1 MRSMKNTLLA
11 VVLIA
16 VLAAAVACD
25 NGGGDAGAREA
36 PSVPA
41 GLVFSHVTAYSLVLT
56 WNASSDNVGVEGY
69 RVYRNNGLAA
79 TVNATRFQDSGLE
92 PATSYAYSVA
102 AFDAVG
108 NSSAQSAAA
117 AVTTA
122 AGGDDP
128 LLPRASLDDFIYQ
141 GSFRAPFGQYGQGK
155 IACNPQGDNGKGSL
169 FLVAGGT
176 DAFAVGEIAI
186 PALASVSGR
195 DGLGALHTAGILQH
209 PADLYARI
217 PVKGATWPAGAVNR
231 FDEGNFAAFG
241 GLHYEGGRLYF
252 NAYTYYDAEG
262 IETVTT
268 GFVQDPG
275 RLASSPVSGMFR
287 VQGAAPASG
296 WLAAVPAAW
305 RARLQGSHLMGHDNQ
320 ITIVSRASAGPSLF
334 AFDLADVAAAANGAA
349 VAARGWLDYSLEHSI
364 WGDDMANVSGNNKTW
379 TLKTETGVGLIVPG
393 TRTYALLGCAG
404 GFNRNPANPWH
415 GTPEPAFQPPVAGTI
430 VYKRDDSM
438 GYNNGGVAVWDA
450 QDRHYMFAFYD
461 LEEILAASKPYA
473 PRPYAHGIFPAPFP
487 RYGHYTVPGQM
498 ADAVCGGAYD
508 PQRNL
513 LYLTLPAAANES
525 DPLYPGDPVIAV
537 YRFKRSNQQAD
548 GPDGSR

>member
-1 MRSMKNTLLA
+1 MPIAFCARRTGWLALAVLLLA
-11 VVLIA
+11 
-16 VLAAAVACD
+16 ACSGGGGEG
-25 NGGGDAGAREA
+25 GGGDSEP
-36 PSVPA
+36 PSAPA
-41 GLVFSHVTAYSLVLT
+41 GLAFSDVAASSLTLT
-56 WNASSDNVGVEGY
+56 WSASSDNVGVEGY
-69 RVYRNNGLAA
+69 RVYRDNSLAA
-79 TVNATRFQDSGLE
+79 TVNAARFQDTGLQ
-92 PATSYAYSVA
+92 AASTYSYAVS
-102 AFDAVG
+102 AFDAAG
-108 NSSAQSAAA
+108 NSSSQSAAA
-117 AVTTA
+117 TVTTA
-122 AGGDDP
+122 AGGDGP
-128 LLPRASLDDFIYQ
+128 LLPRAALDDFIYQ

-176 DAFAVGEIAI
+176 DTFAVGEIAI

-195 DGLGALHTAGILQH
+195 DGLGALNTAEILQQ
-209 PADLYARI
+209 PADLYSRI

-231 FDEGNFAAFG
+231 YDGGNFAAFG

-252 NAYTYYDAEG
+252 NAYTYYDGEG
-262 IETVTT
+262 SETATT

-275 RLASSPVSGMFR
+275 RLASSAVSGMFR
-287 VQGAAPASG
+287 VQGAAHASG

-305 RARLQGSHLMGHDNQ
+305 RGRLQGSHLMGHDNQ

-334 AFDLADVAAAANGAA
+334 AFNLADAAVAANGAA
-349 VAARGWLDYSLEHSI
+349 VSARAWLDYTLEHSI

-379 TLKTETGVGLIVPG
+379 TLKTESGLGLIVPG
-393 TRTYALLGCAG
+393 TRTYALLGGAG

-450 QDRHYMFAFYD
+450 QDRHYMYAFYD
-461 LEEILAASKPYA
+461 LEEILAAAQPYA
-473 PRPYAHGIFPAPFP
+473 ARPYASGIFPAPFAL
-487 RYGHYTVPGQM
+487 YGHYAVPGQM

-508 PQRNL
+508 PERNL

-537 YRFKRSNQQAD
+537 YRFRRTN
-548 GPDGSR
+548 